1 MKPMPNFRQVLECGS
16 PLPLLTR
23 GDCNRRNEIPKS
35 EHAYKS
41 CFPNPKSEIRNPKS
55 KAFTLIELLVVIAII
70 AILASLLLSV
80 LASAKAKARK
90 IQCVNNLHQ
99 IGIAVDLYLQNSGD
113 RLPQRYYGFN
123 AAGVEI
129 GYDELWLPYSGTTQ
143 DSSNKLN
150 QLFLC
155 PSMGQTDYP
164 HQPGYGMNWYYDN
177 AKVGDIAN
185 HSQTIILAETL
196 GNSETG
202 SHRADRDSTPPGQL
216 DVERHK
222 GRANY
227 LFMDSHVD
235 SLKWDGTIAPTDL
248 WGKDQGLHNPTANG
262 Q

>member
-1 MKPMPNFRQVLECGS
+1 MN
-16 PLPLLTR
+16 TR
-23 GDCNRRNEIPKS
+23 NTRVRRG
-35 EHAYKS
+35 
-41 CFPNPKSEIRNPKS
+41 
-55 KAFTLIELLVVIAII
+55 FTLIELLVVIAVI

-90 IQCVNNLHQ
+90 IQCVNNLRQ
-99 IGIAVDLYLQNSGD
+99 VAITMDLYLQNSSD

-143 DSSNKLN
+143 ASSNKLT

-177 AKVGDIAN
+177 AKVNDIPN

-196 GNSETG
+196 GNAETG
-202 SHRADRDSTPPGQL
+202 SHRADRDSASPGQL
-216 DVERHK
+216 DSERHRGK
-222 GRANY
+222 ANY

-235 SLKWDGTIAPTDL
+235 LMKWDNTIAPTDL
-248 WGKDQGLHNPTANG
+248 WGKDQGLHNLTADG